1 MRRLLTL
8 LLLVLPLVP
17 ARAEALTVRDV
28 VELTRAGL
36 GDDVLL
42 ALIEVDRTV
51 FSIDTATLKSLKE
64 SGVSEKVIL
73 AMIRSG
79 RTQPPPVPEP
89 VVVNDPPPPQD
100 PPQVIVIDHRE
111 PEVREILVGVPVYV
125 PVFPSR
131 RGRHAVPVVPS
142 FQTPYPSFQTPYIQ
156 PSGTRFIPA
165 TGLSGYPRSAN
176 ADIFSRPLSTTVA
189 PKPNPPGPDP
199 KK

>member
-1 MRRLLTL
+1 MRRLLPL
-8 LLLVLPLVP
+8 LLLVLPLFP
-17 ARAEALTVRDV
+17 AHAEALTIRDV

-42 ALIEVDRTV
+42 ALIEVDRAV

-79 RTQPPPVPEP
+79 RTQPPPAPEP
-89 VVVNDPPPPQD
+89 IVVNYPPPPQD

-111 PEVREILVGVPVYV
+111 PEVREIVVGVPVYV
-125 PVFPSR
+125 PVFRSR
-131 RGRHAVPVVPS
+131 GVRHTGPFVPS
-142 FQTPYPSFQTPYIQ
+142 FQTPFVQ
-156 PSGTRFIPA
+156 PSGERFMPT

-176 ADIFSRPLSTTVA
+176 ADIFSRPLSTTSA
-189 PKPNPPGPDP
+189 PRPNPPAPDP